1 MHSMSWINVIAS
13 ELPRMRLYAS
23 ASLGSPVDG
32 DLAVEEAL
40 GAFFITYLPG
50 KPDRMVLF
58 RLLDL
63 GLRSTTAMPDSEREE
78 LLKHVAGFDPSETG
92 DIVEW
97 DPTQSLMRSAG

>member
-1 MHSMSWINVIAS
+1 MSWMNVIAS

-23 ASLGSPVDG
+23 AALGSPVDG
-32 DLAVEEAL
+32 DLAVEKAL
-40 GAFFITYLPG
+40 GPFFITYLPG

-63 GLRSTTAMPDSEREE
+63 GIRSTTSLTDFEREE
-78 LLKHVAGFDPSETG
+78 LLKHMAGFDPSEAG

-97 DPTQSLMRSAG
+97 DPTRSLMRSTS